1 MQPIIPQEKGITM
14 NKTIIATSLIC
25 SLTTAK
31 YCAANDFYT
40 QPKLNKPI
48 SQVVNSLGNNCQD
61 FKVDTQND
69 HVFEISDHHQAF
81 ELSHKWSDGSHT
93 AFIAHSETSS
103 GDLGQIL
110 TFNASSNVFNN
121 SDEISSNATLPLR
134 DKIRISEQ
142 HPSGIAWLPAP
153 NDKDEGYLFI
163 ASENEI
169 KVRVRK
175 FNSTKDLGQSAE
187 LIQTELNKIT
197 DVWLAQVDNTTWL
210 ILHHMGEAKGVA
222 YKADSERLFQ
232 YNTLQEGTI
241 DIDAFQRVNA
251 YNTAENTDCN
261 SVGQNAQL
269 VQDSNNNWFVVHS
282 YTGGTI
288 CGANIGANHINA
300 YSVSFNNNTYFSV
313 STSTPEAQTTL
324 NNANGPTDPG
334 ADGASGFR
342 VNENGQLISYLGAQY
357 AYSSFFNWKSAL
369 RECRSSQ

>member
-1 MQPIIPQEKGITM
+1 MLLFIKGITM
-14 NKTIIATSLIC
+14 NKTIIAVSIIC

-31 YCAANDFYT
+31 YCVANDFHT
-40 QPKLNKPI
+40 QPKLNNPI
-48 SQVVNSLGNNCQD
+48 SQVLNSLGSNCQD
-61 FKVDTQND
+61 FKVDTQSD

-81 ELSHKWSDGSHT
+81 ELSHKWSNGSHT

-110 TFNASSNVFNN
+110 TFNASSNAFNSN
-121 SDEISSNATLPLR
+121 DEISSNSTLALR

-153 NDKDEGYLFI
+153 NNEDEGYLFI

-175 FNSTKDLGQSAE
+175 FNATTDLGQAAE
-187 LIQTELNKIT
+187 LQQTELNKIT
-197 DVWLAQVDNTTWL
+197 DVWLAQIDNTTWL

-232 YNTLQEGTI
+232 YNTPQEGII
-241 DIDAFQRVNA
+241 DITAFERVNT
-251 YNTAENTDCN
+251 YNTAKNTDCN

-282 YTGGTI
+282 YTGGTV
-288 CGANIGANHINA
+288 CGANIGDNHVNA
-300 YSVSFNNNTYFSV
+300 YPVSFNNNTAFSV
-313 STSTPEAQTTL
+313 STSAPAVKIIL
-324 NNANGPTDPG
+324 GRANGPTDPG

-342 VNENGQLISYLGAQY
+342 VNEGGQLIAYLGAQY
-357 AYSSFFNWKSAL
+357 AYSSLFNWKSAL